1 VTLNGTTET
10 STTSIISFT
19 EPNGTYSFSIASI
32 NGYSVSPSSGRITV
46 NGSNVNVGI
55 TFTLVTY
62 TVTFTESGLPS
73 GTIWYV
79 NLSNGQSFS
88 STTDTITFNEPNG
101 TYSYT
106 ISTEDKNYVPVIS
119 SGTFTVNG
127 SNLNQTI
134 TFKAV
139 TTPTNVTIS
148 NNYLLYII
156 IVIVVIIAVLGVVMA
171 MRRGKNKGGP
181 KQWQEPPKQQP
192 PQQ

>member
-1 VTLNGTTET
+1 MEVIRHKTMIIDPKLIGKPLDEIFPLPEYLIPIENGLNV
-10 STTSIISFT
+10 I
-19 EPNGTYSFSIASI
+19 
-32 NGYSVSPSSGRITV
+32 VV
-46 NGSNVNVGI
+46 I
-55 TFTLVTY
+55 TFNLVTY
-62 TVTFTESGLPS
+62 PVTFTESGLPL

-79 NLSNGQSFS
+79 NLNNGQSFS
-88 STTDTITFNEPNG
+88 STTNKVTFNEPNG

-106 ISTEDKNYVPVIS
+106 ISTKDKNYAPVIS
-119 SGTFTVNG
+119 SGTFTMNGVNV
-127 SNLNQTI
+127 NQTI

-139 TTPTNVTIS
+139 TTPT
-148 NNYLLYII
+148 NYLLYII